1 MARVTLSDLVK
12 RSTSTPS
19 RKPRKLSAYQKADS
33 AIWKEHNESRAR
45 LDTDYFT
52 GRISKRKYE
61 TQKKLLGEQ
70 VMAKR
75 NANIAKHNRDSNGN
89 PKRTWGSP
97 AQRAALKKAQEASAR
112 KRRKKG

>member
-33 AIWKEHNESRAR
+33 AIWKEHGESRAR
-45 LDTDYFT
+45 LDTEYFT

-89 PKRTWGSP
+89 PKRDLGQSCP
-97 AQRAALKKAQEASAR
+97 ARCIE
-112 KRRKKG
+112 KGPTG